1 MTDAATKRRKI
12 RPNNVIALNKALNQ
26 IPTPTAPPPAAEK
39 VTPIVEKVKDI
50 ESTSEADKAEKK
62 AQRKADK
69 KAAKKATRKAKK
81 RKAKVL
87 GSDNEQTEPVKQAD
101 ETPKVVEPVVTTPS
115 KPKLSTPVA
124 KSYSSAS
131 DSDETDDERR
141 TLYTQKI
148 KQQKIEKQ
156 KTEQQRIEKQKA
168 EKQKEAAA
176 AAASE
181 VGQLSQKK
189 KATEKKVI
197 AKTRVEKKK
206 IEKKKS
212 SKVVTPDSQS
222 DSESEDETAPTKKKT
237 VSKIDIKLDTPHRDA
252 SRLVSNRISFRK
264 TREFDAKK
272 TGAENVKER
281 LSDLFVPEVND
292 NYFVSDSESDTDS
305 GEDYEVK
312 EYPTWQ
318 RNLSRNHDQAT
329 DPWPVQRKF
338 GYSDTLKL
346 EKRIKKIC
354 RREGIT
360 FQGVQE
366 IFTKDCRTEYIK
378 FFQKIA
384 KPFPNVSLNAL
395 ARQCKN
401 MYHQKKKNVPWT
413 PEDVKQLEELLKV
426 YGQSPI
432 VISQHMDRSPK
443 NISDYLYTHGA
454 TERKSLQRWSNEEDI
469 LLAKEAS
476 KLDMTEKRLDYSPIV
491 KAFDGTRTMKQIHAR
506 FYRLRHLIQPDGT
519 LAEKRNATPYEEL
532 KYLKKLLAQVKEHKL
547 VEESQLDYTKDR
559 GFVDKSFYLSNR
571 ALIKGF
577 ETMKIKG
584 KEIKHQ

>member
-1 MTDAATKRRKI
+1 M
-12 RPNNVIALNKALNQ
+12 
-26 IPTPTAPPPAAEK
+26 
-39 VTPIVEKVKDI
+39 
-50 ESTSEADKAEKK
+50 
-62 AQRKADK
+62 
-69 KAAKKATRKAKK
+69 
-81 RKAKVL
+81 
-87 GSDNEQTEPVKQAD
+87 
-101 ETPKVVEPVVTTPS
+101 VTTPS

-124 KSYSSAS
+124 RSYSSAS

-176 AAASE
+176 AAARE

-197 AKTRVEKKK
+197 AKARVEKKK
-206 IEKKKS
+206 VEKKN

-222 DSESEDETAPTKKKT
+222 DSESEDETTPTKKKT
-237 VSKIDIKLDTPHRDA
+237 VSKDIKLDTPHRDA

-272 TGAENVKER
+272 TGAENVAER

-318 RNLSRNHDQAT
+318 RNLSRTHDQAT

-354 RREGIT
+354 R
-360 FQGVQE
+360 
-366 IFTKDCRTEYIK
+366 
-378 FFQKIA
+378 
-384 KPFPNVSLNAL
+384 
-395 ARQCKN
+395 
-401 MYHQKKKNVPWT
+401 
-413 PEDVKQLEELLKV
+413 VKQNFN
-426 YGQSPI
+426 Y
-432 VISQHMDRSPK
+432 
-443 NISDYLYTHGA
+443 A
-454 TERKSLQRWSNEEDI
+454 
-469 LLAKEAS
+469 A
-476 KLDMTEKRLDYSPIV
+476 
-491 KAFDGTRTMKQIHAR
+491 
-506 FYRLRHLIQPDGT
+506 
-519 LAEKRNATPYEEL
+519 
-532 KYLKKLLAQVKEHKL
+532 YLK
-547 VEESQLDYTKDR
+547 S
-559 GFVDKSFYLSNR
+559 
-571 ALIKGF
+571 
-577 ETMKIKG
+577 
-584 KEIKHQ
+584 